1 LIPAGTSSLLA
12 AQMLRRLQF
21 MLYRLRLTFWLM
33 KHSSL
38 RSTVGKK
45 WARRIADVC
54 LCPDNAYIPRTADAG
69 RVREGTQI
77 MHNGM
82 AIRQGCYYG
91 DGIERMLELNRGVHE
106 PQEERVF
113 GELLKLLPE
122 GAVMLELGAY
132 WAFYSMWFQRSVR
145 NARSILVEATAFNL
159 EAGKA
164 NFALNEMSG
173 VFIHGCV
180 SDRPGTTDDGTQS
193 VSVDSLMLEHG
204 LNHLDV
210 LHSDIQ
216 GHELAM
222 LEGAV
227 ATLGGQKVDHVFIST
242 HLTSELHRQCAAKL
256 AAWGYHILHSI
267 DLDETFSDDGLIVAS
282 RPGAAQLPPM
292 QLSRRC
298 RKFSPSREH

>member
-1 LIPAGTSSLLA
+1 
-12 AQMLRRLQF
+12 MLRRLQF
-21 MLYRLRLTFWLM
+21 LLYRLRLSLWLI

-38 RSTVGKK
+38 RSAVGKK

-54 LCPDNAYIPRTADAG
+54 LSADNAYIARVADAG
-69 RVREGTQI
+69 CVRQGTQI

-91 DGIERMLELNRGVHE
+91 EGIERMLELNRGVHE

-122 GAVMLELGAY
+122 GAVMMELGAY
-132 WAFYSMWFQRSVR
+132 WAFYSMWFQHSVR
-145 NARSILVEATAFNL
+145 NARSILVEATVENL
-159 EAGKA
+159 EAGKV
-164 NFALNEMSG
+164 NFSLNQMSG
-173 VFIHGCV
+173 TFILGCV
-180 SDRPGTTDDGTQS
+180 TDKAGRTAEGTRS
-193 VSVDSLMLEHG
+193 VSVDSLMTEHG
-204 LNHLDV
+204 LDHLDV

-227 ATLGGQKVDHVFIST
+227 ETLGKQKVDHVFIST
-242 HLTSELHRQCAAKL
+242 HLTSDLHRQCATRL

-292 QLSRRC
+292 QLSRRY
-298 RKFSPSREH
+298 RKFSPGGES